1 MLFRPHPV
9 LRALTRCG
17 AAAALAL
24 GAASVSAVAH
34 PDEETGALMGDLV
47 FHADLMVSLDTLCRV
62 KAPARDW
69 QAVLGALPA
78 DVRTPELRDISRRL
92 SADAAKSMVR
102 GSGGCNTRQFAQV
115 YAETRIEY
123 ESLLEQWAMLSV

>member
-92 SADAAKSMVR
+92 SADAAKSMGNALKKIYNRKRQENITKELLDIV
-102 GSGGCNTRQFAQV
+102 GG
-115 YAETRIEY
+115 AE
-123 ESLLEQWAMLSV
+123 AVK